1 MTDLSGAKKPN
12 FTKICEAF
20 GGAGYEVK
28 TKDEFRDALKSAI
41 NANKVAFIDVQI
53 DRFEEVLPMVPAGG
67 ALYNM
72 ILE

>member
-1 MTDLSGAKKPN
+1 MSIKSLNNDGVNT
-12 FTKICEAF
+12 TF